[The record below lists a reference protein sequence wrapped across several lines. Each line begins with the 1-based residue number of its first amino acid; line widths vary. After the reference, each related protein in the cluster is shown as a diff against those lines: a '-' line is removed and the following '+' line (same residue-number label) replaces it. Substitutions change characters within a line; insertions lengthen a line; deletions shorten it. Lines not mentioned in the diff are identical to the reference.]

1 MTYGCVPLSANYQ
14 AMTDRRE
21 MPFSSGQAETAKA
34 PRPLR
39 ILVCDDDR
47 DTALTLTAILRD
59 EGHEVTALHSG
70 RNVLSTAIRTE
81 PDVVVLDIHLPDVS
95 GWQLAQ
101 TIRARRKKGPLL
113 IGISG
118 VYTASSDRVLA
129 NMSGFD
135 HYLVKPY
142 APAELL
148 ALLAPLRDPSA
159 RQ

>member
-1 MTYGCVPLSANYQ
+1 
-14 AMTDRRE
+14 MTDRRE
-21 MPFSSGQAETAKA
+21 LLLSSGHSEPAKA

-47 DTALTLTAILRD
+47 DMALTLMTILRD

-70 RNVLSTAIRTE
+70 RNVLSTAIRTQ

-101 TIRARRKKGPLL
+101 TIRARRTKGPLL

-118 VYTASSDRVLA
+118 VYTASSDKIVA

-142 APAELL
+142 SPAELL
-148 ALLAPLRDPSA
+148 ALLAPLQKPSA

>member
-1 MTYGCVPLSANYQ
+1 MLS
-14 AMTDRRE
+14 
-21 MPFSSGQAETAKA
+21 SSGEPEPSKA
-34 PRPLR
+34 RRPLR

-47 DTALTLTAILRD
+47 DTALTLMMILRD

-70 RNVLSTAIRTE
+70 RNVLSTATRTE
-81 PDVVVLDIHLPDVS
+81 PDVIVLDIHLPDVS

-101 TIRARRKKGPLL
+101 TIRARRTKRPLL

-118 VYTASSDRVLA
+118 IYTAGSDKILA

-142 APAELL
+142 LPAELL
-148 ALLAPLRDPSA
+148 ALLAPLQSSSA
-159 RQ
+159 RP